1 MPMSPRKRS
10 PKNAKNRRGR
20 DVQNCP
26 VETGKEYEVDIT
38 EASPQGEGIARIK
51 GFLVF
56 VGNAK
61 PGDHLRIKI
70 TTLGPMDA
78 GAEIV
83 TRT

>member
-1 MPMSPRKRS
+1 MPMSPSKRS
-10 PKNAKNRRGR
+10 PRNAKSKRGR
-20 DVQNCP
+20 GVENSP

-38 EASPQGEGIARIK
+38 ETSPQGEGVARIK

-83 TRT
+83 T

>member
-1 MPMSPRKRS
+1 MSPSKRS
-10 PKNAKNRRGR
+10 PRNAKSKRDRG
-20 DVQNCP
+20 VVNSP

-38 EASPQGEGIARIK
+38 ETSPQGEGIARIK

-70 TTLGPMDA
+70 TKVGPMDA

-83 TRT
+83 A